1 MREEEL
7 IIEFVPNGN
16 FVKVT
21 VMDPATLIEVSTVG
35 PRNAPRNELQ
45 NAAIKKFQYV
55 VRRDKERR
63 EENEASENASPR
75 KGIIV

>member
-21 VMDPATLIEVSTVG
+21 VMDPATLVEVSTVG
-35 PRNAPRNELQ
+35 PRNAPRHELQ
-45 NAAIKKFQYV
+45 NAAIKKFRYV
-55 VRRDKERR
+55 VRRDKARQDEGGST
-63 EENEASENASPR
+63 ENIPPR